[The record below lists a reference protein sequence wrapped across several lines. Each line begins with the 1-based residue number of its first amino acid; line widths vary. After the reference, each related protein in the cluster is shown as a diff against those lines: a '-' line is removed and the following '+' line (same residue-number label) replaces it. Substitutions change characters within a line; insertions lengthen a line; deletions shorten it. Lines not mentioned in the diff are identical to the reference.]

1 MTNLDLRYNGIS
13 GDGAKAIAEAL
24 KVNPVLNNFP
34 KASGTLRRTPL
45 WLRTHANFS
54 DCRKRA
60 ISGFAKPLPSTS
72 AHTTV
77 SRALR
82 SSGQHNGDTG
92 DVLRA
97 AAKPGLAIEL

>member
-1 MTNLDLRYNGIS
+1 MAANSCELFRFAESEPS
-13 GDGAKAIAEAL
+13 G
-24 KVNPVLNNFP
+24 
-34 KASGTLRRTPL
+34 
-45 WLRTHANFS
+45 H
-54 DCRKRA
+54 
-60 ISGFAKPLPSTS
+60 FAKPLPSTS